1 MKEPLELWRLN
12 FRTFLVMK
20 DTSTNTRTLRMTL
33 SDLPSTEIEPTS
45 IAQPLQLWKLGFRT
59 FLVLKDDC
67 TTSTTM

>member
-33 SDLPSTEIEPTS
+33 SDLPSTEIG
-45 IAQPLQLWKLGFRT
+45 AYKH
-59 FLVLKDDC
+59 C
-67 TTSTTM
+67 TTSTVREIGI